1 MASSNDCILPAISQR
16 SDVRLSKK
24 TRVLHTTETDPKL
37 FDAPF
42 RSTDIT
48 CGDVIRRYFCTAIHL
63 GCDKT
68 ALVSMD
74 GRSFKLKSTS
84 SCEDLTAEVTELIG
98 GMHYGR
104 QEHQAFT
111 RELRSRQ

>member
-1 MASSNDCILPAISQR
+1 MPPNDCILPAISQR
-16 SDVRLSKK
+16 SDVWLSNK
-24 TRVLHTTETDPKL
+24 TRILRTTETDPQL
-37 FDAPF
+37 FDKPF
-42 RSTDIT
+42 RGTDIT
-48 CGDVIRRYFCTAIHL
+48 CGEVIRRYFCTAIHL

-74 GRSFKLKSTS
+74 GRSFKLTSTG

-104 QEHQAFT
+104 QEHQAFASV
-111 RELRSRQ
+111 LRSRQ